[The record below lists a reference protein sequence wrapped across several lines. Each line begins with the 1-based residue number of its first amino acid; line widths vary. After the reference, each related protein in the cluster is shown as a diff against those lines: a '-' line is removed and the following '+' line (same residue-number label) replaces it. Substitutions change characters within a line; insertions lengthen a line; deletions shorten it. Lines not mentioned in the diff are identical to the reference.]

1 MAELQVYG
9 AASSQDSQGT
19 PAAGVNTSFREKLMN
34 KFKSTDFVRVINT
47 DDEPFSW
54 QWMPSTKE
62 HVTINADFTDDVY
75 REMPEIYTLKP
86 GESQVLIGENA
97 FLMIEGLFK
106 VLSAKRAIGRRPNL
120 EPGGARQFNFSDDAQ
135 QETAIKDIYLGKER
149 PTFDTPAPVATVD
162 PIDDELNKELGQG
175 DDSVT
180 TQTTAPIRQHPTPKA
195 A

>member
-9 AASSQDSQGT
+9 AASSQESQGT
-19 PAAGVNTSFREKLMN
+19 SPSGVNTSFREKLMT

-62 HVTINADFTDDVY
+62 HITINADFTDDVY
-75 REMPEIYTLKP
+75 REMPEIYTLQP

-106 VLSAKRAIGRRPNL
+106 VLATKRAIGRKPNL

-135 QETAIKDIYLGKER
+135 HDLAIKDIYLGKER
-149 PTFDTPAPVATVD
+149 PTFDAPAPVVAETTTDDDLNEDLGLGDGLTVKN
-162 PIDDELNKELGQG
+162 P
-175 DDSVT
+175 
-180 TQTTAPIRQHPTPKA
+180 TAPTRRHRQPNKS
-195 A
+195 